1 MQQKGVIEVRMMMAS
16 HRSKHALDS
25 STPEANVP
33 YDIPLSLSPTGKWKP
48 RVGMQP
54 LSKRKLA

>member
-1 MQQKGVIEVRMMMAS
+1 MAS

-48 RVGMQP
+48 TVGMQP